1 MYRKK
6 ILLWIIHLL
15 YTMIR
20 KNRISETKTL
30 QPLRDLLLPSSHMYL
45 ERLDTAICWC
55 LLLPKSCWS
64 CSFWARAC
72 SSKSSRR
79 KLMIEVCGLLCVR
92 VWWRGINADVRSNEK
107 ELRRKERD
115 KIGLWVEPNLA
126 ETGYVATY
134 REVVSG
140 ILGIILV

>member
-1 MYRKK
+1 M
-6 ILLWIIHLL
+6 
-15 YTMIR
+15 
-20 KNRISETKTL
+20 
-30 QPLRDLLLPSSHMYL
+30 
-45 ERLDTAICWC
+45 
-55 LLLPKSCWS
+55 
-64 CSFWARAC
+64 
-72 SSKSSRR
+72 
-79 KLMIEVCGLLCVR
+79 
-92 VWWRGINADVRSNEK
+92 RSNEK